1 MPLKWDLWMTLIPT
15 KVLSV
20 SSAEKFL
27 YEIESSIMQ
36 PINLIGLEWI
46 ERIEDENSGWSNAF
60 ETEKVVMFINRP

>member
-1 MPLKWDLWMTLIPT
+1 MTLTPT

-20 SSAEKFL
+20 SFAEKFL

-60 ETEKVVMFINRP
+60 EIEKVVMFINRP

>member
-46 ERIEDENSGWSNAF
+46 EQIEDENSGWSNAF